1 MHVPT
6 ATYRIQFHANFKFAD
21 AEGLIP
27 YLHELGVSHLY
38 SSPYMKAR
46 RGSEHGYDVA
56 DPLHIN
62 AELGTEQEVNQ
73 LVERLRQHGMGL
85 LLDIVPNHMAASP
98 ENPWWMDVLENG
110 QESTYAAFF
119 DIDWEQRASKSPEV
133 QGGRVVL
140 PVLPDLYDRLLTN
153 QRITLRVDENGF
165 YVLAQDNRI
174 PINPKTYIPIL
185 QAAIDLLTISPAPSE
200 AAVSRIQR
208 LLADVRA
215 LVPAAVAPRSEIKR
229 NLWQMYLDD
238 PPVRAALEGAMRA
251 FNGTKG
257 DSASF
262 ASLDSLLWIQAY
274 RLAFWRTSTAEVNY
288 RRFFGLNELVALREE
303 DPQVLESV
311 HALVFRLIAENK
323 IAGLRVDHVD
333 GLLDPLAYLQ
343 RLQATRTLEEEE
355 DSDALS
361 IYTVVEKITSG
372 AETLPPD
379 WPTAGTTGYDF
390 ANAVNTLFVD
400 ASGSRE
406 LEAIYRSF
414 TGIRSSF
421 TDTWYLRKRQVMEEI
436 FESDLRQLAFR
447 FARLAAFDRVGRD
460 LPLRELVR
468 GLKEVTARLGVYR
481 TYMREFKLS
490 NRDRRY
496 LEEAI
501 RIARHRTRASAVSQT
516 TFDFLQRIFLLE
528 RTPELADHEQEWL
541 DFIMRWQ
548 QFTGA
553 VMAKGF
559 EDTAFFVHHGLIS
572 LNEVGADPFRRQIRF
587 GVNAFHR
594 YNRRTLA
601 KHPFTLNA
609 TSTHDTKWSEDVR
622 ARINV
627 LSELPEEWKSRL
639 ALWTKLNQPGKAEI
653 DGRIVPS
660 PNEEILLYQSML
672 GVWPFEPFDQV
683 DLPSLKE
690 RIERFMLKAT
700 REAKTHS
707 NWISPNER
715 HEAALRGFISRILD
729 LTPGNQFLTDFSEFA
744 RKIAVYGA
752 TNGYSQA
759 LLKMMSPGVPDLYQG
774 AELWRLSLTDPD
786 NRRPVSFSKRV
797 AFLEGLKNMRL
808 QSAPEK
814 FAELLATWEDGRLKL
829 WLTRCVLNFR
839 RAHRELFLRGA
850 YVPIQAEGHCRES
863 VCSFARVSG
872 TDWALV
878 VAPRLVVRVIEAGKF
893 PIGNIW
899 GDGAVKLPSRAPA
912 RWTNLFTCE
921 KIAAAGGGKEKS
933 LPLLDVFACLPFAL
947 LVPNSQS

>member
-1 MHVPT
+1 MQVPS
-6 ATYRIQFHANFKFAD
+6 ATYRIQFHSNFKFAD

-27 YLHELGVSHLY
+27 YLHGLGISHLY

-56 DPLHIN
+56 DPLRIN
-62 AELGTEQEVNQ
+62 AELGTEQEVNT

-110 QESTYAAFF
+110 RESTYAAFF
-119 DIDWEQRASKSPEV
+119 DIDWEARASKSPEV
-133 QGGRVVL
+133 QRGRIVL
-140 PVLPDLYDRLLTN
+140 PVLTDLYYRVLTN
-153 QRITLRVDENGF
+153 QRIVLRVDERGF
-165 YVLAQDNRI
+165 YVQAEGNRI
-174 PINPKTYIPIL
+174 PINPKTYAPIL
-185 QAAIDLLTISPAPSE
+185 QAAIDFLTISDAPSE
-200 AAVSRIQR
+200 PAVSQIQR
-208 LLADVRA
+208 LLENVRA
-215 LVPAAVAPRSEIKR
+215 LVPAAVAARSELKR
-229 NLWQMYLDD
+229 DLWQMYLTN
-238 PPVRAALEGAMRA
+238 PPVRVAIDGAMRA

-257 DSASF
+257 DGASF
-262 ASLDSLLWIQAY
+262 GRLDSLLWIQAY

-288 RRFFGLNELVALREE
+288 RRFFGLNDLVALREE

-323 IAGLRVDHVD
+323 ITGLRVDHID

-343 RLQATRTLEEEE
+343 RLQATRGLNEEE

-372 AETLPPD
+372 AETLPAD

-390 ANAVNTLFVD
+390 VNIVNALFVD
-400 ASGSRE
+400 AKGSRD
-406 LEAIYRSF
+406 LEAIYRRF

-436 FESDLRQLAFR
+436 FEADLRQLSFR
-447 FARLAAFDRVGRD
+447 FARLAAFERVGRD
-460 LPLRELVR
+460 IPLRELVR
-468 GLKEVTARLGVYR
+468 SLKEMTARLGVYR
-481 TYMREFKLS
+481 TYSRSFELS
-490 NRDRRY
+490 SRDRRY
-496 LEEAI
+496 IEEAI
-501 RIARHRTRASAVSQT
+501 RIARHRTPVSAVSQPA
-516 TFDFLQRIFLLE
+516 FDFLQRIFLLE
-528 RTPELADHEQEWL
+528 PASELADHKHEWL

-572 LNEVGADPFRRQIRF
+572 LNEVGANPFRRQIRF

-601 KHPFTLNA
+601 KYPFTLNA

-639 ALWTKLNQPGKAEI
+639 ALWTELNRPSKAEI
-653 DGRIVPS
+653 DGRVVPS

-715 HEAALRGFISRILD
+715 HEAALRDFISGILD
-729 LTPGNQFLTDFSEFA
+729 LSAHNRFLTDFSEFA

-759 LLKMMSPGVPDLYQG
+759 LLKMTSPGVPDIYQG

-786 NRRPVSFSKRV
+786 NRRPVSFPRRV
-797 AFLEGLKNMRL
+797 AFLKELTSIRL
-808 QSAPEK
+808 SSKPEK
-814 FAELLATWEDGRLKL
+814 IAELLATWEDGQLKL
-829 WLTRCVLNFR
+829 WLTKCVLNFR

-850 YVPIQAEGHCRES
+850 YVPIQAEGHYRES
-863 VCSFARVSG
+863 VCSFARAAA

-878 VAPRLVVRVIEAGKF
+878 VAPRLVTRVVGPGKF
-893 PIGNIW
+893 PIGDVW

-912 RWTNLFTCE
+912 RWANLFTCE
-921 KIAAAGGGKEKS
+921 KLTAAGSAKGKS
-933 LPLLDVFACLPFAL
+933 LRLPDVFARLPFAL
-947 LVPNSQS
+947 LVPDSQS